1 MNKAGPSSKANAPTA
16 ETFSSF
22 HTELQSAALR
32 ATRTSASLPP
42 DLAFYKTV
50 DEDLKTSVDGLEARV
65 LALIGR
71 CLGLAGGK
79 GKGREVRV
87 DGEDVVDD
95 FHSTIVDS
103 VDVLLE
109 KTDICLDEFSGKL
122 KRPAAPAKP
131 AAPASAKKSTD
142 AKPYLPASLQHAP
155 NIPKP
160 QLAFPTQVDNSDDV
174 PPPHIRFLKHKYNA
188 RVPLGYVLQK
198 EDVVDSF
205 TDDESLLSSHPYYY
219 EITHL
224 QHAPHVHNVPSSPD
238 APQSLPS
245 PVTYVSTPTQ
255 FDALLAHL
263 TSPEVL
269 EIAVDLEHHSYRT
282 YRGFL
287 CLMQLTTRTGGDFI
301 VDLLVPS
308 IRSRIHELNEA
319 FTNPSK
325 IKVFHGADS
334 DIVWLQQDFG
344 VYVVGLFD
352 TFHASK
358 LLELPRHSLSTLLE
372 LYADYTPDKRYQL
385 ADWRIRPLGEE
396 MLLYAQS
403 DTHWLL
409 YLYDRLRG
417 ALVDKEKSSRPASRA
432 GSPTDSTN
440 GSRTLLDET
449 LFRSAQTSLRQ
460 HTPEVYDAQR
470 GSGPGGWDSLAKKW
484 NKVALT
490 YVPGDSSPSSSS
502 SPPFEGV
509 YRSQRT
515 VYRAVHRWR
524 DRVSREEDE
533 STRYVLPN
541 HFLFTLAENPPADMS
556 ALLGS
561 FRGGAG
567 VPAVV
572 KKRAKEL
579 LEVIKEAVR
588 EGLQGAIQSAEVSKA
603 KDEEKMVVD
612 NKVEVVEVKT
622 RSGGDGSGSL
632 WGTASP
638 STSLVAVS
646 STLLGAASSSS
657 SKSATTPSILSIS
670 TSALFG
676 SVLSSNSVPSSSLF
690 VGKPSDNPT
699 FKALVSKINSTL
711 VIVPSVPKAASSSA
725 ATVATATSSKSSE
738 PIPTNTTEAEAEK
751 IEEEVEV
758 DQALGMQIDSKPMAF
773 VPASQ
778 RIPGM
783 EDMGPIV
790 MVGRKSGGGGSGAA
804 NRKKRKRE
812 AASAAASASASARES
827 PSAEDNRGDGGPST
841 EEPVIESSTTKNDIK
856 PDTREADDDGPDEP
870 YDFTATPNVLDQGP
884 AKKKVKSNGSKKKDD
899 AKKKGK
905 GGTGSFY
912 NPEFGAAPK
921 QKSDY
926 KGGNKSSTFK

>member
-1 MNKAGPSSKANAPTA
+1 
-16 ETFSSF
+16 
-22 HTELQSAALR
+22 
-32 ATRTSASLPP
+32 
-42 DLAFYKTV
+42 
-50 DEDLKTSVDGLEARV
+50 
-65 LALIGR
+65 
-71 CLGLAGGK
+71 
-79 GKGREVRV
+79 
-87 DGEDVVDD
+87 
-95 FHSTIVDS
+95 
-103 VDVLLE
+103 
-109 KTDICLDEFSGKL
+109 
-122 KRPAAPAKP
+122 
-131 AAPASAKKSTD
+131 
-142 AKPYLPASLQHAP
+142 
-155 NIPKP
+155 
-160 QLAFPTQVDNSDDV
+160 
-174 PPPHIRFLKHKYNA
+174 
-188 RVPLGYVLQK
+188 
-198 EDVVDSF
+198 
-205 TDDESLLSSHPYYY
+205 
-219 EITHL
+219 
-224 QHAPHVHNVPSSPD
+224 
-238 APQSLPS
+238 
-245 PVTYVSTPTQ
+245 
-255 FDALLAHL
+255 
-263 TSPEVL
+263 
-269 EIAVDLEHHSYRT
+269 
-282 YRGFL
+282 
-287 CLMQLTTRTGGDFI
+287 MQLTTRTGGDFI

-308 IRSRIHELNEA
+308 IRSRVHELNEA

-417 ALVDKEKSSRPASRA
+417 ALVDKERSSRPGSRA
-432 GSPTDSTN
+432 GSPTDTTN

-509 YRSQRT
+509 YKSQRT
-515 VYRAVHRWR
+515 IYRAVHRWR

-556 ALLGS
+556 TLLGS

-588 EGLQGAIQSAEVSKA
+588 EGLQGATQSVEVSKA
-603 KDEEKMVVD
+603 KDEERMVVD
-612 NKVEVVEVKT
+612 KNVEVVEVRHIFTLIVFNLGRRVVDAAGRNNFIVIIFEIYNHIVSIVNFYKRSIRICLVVKFCPLLIPLCWKT
-622 RSGGDGSGSL
+622 IRQSYIQS
-632 WGTASP
+632 
-638 STSLVAVS
+638 VA
-646 STLLGAASSSS
+646 
-657 SKSATTPSILSIS
+657 
-670 TSALFG
+670 
-676 SVLSSNSVPSSSLF
+676 LSSN
-690 VGKPSDNPT
+690 
-699 FKALVSKINSTL
+699 
-711 VIVPSVPKAASSSA
+711 
-725 ATVATATSSKSSE
+725 ATPVATTTSSKSSE
-738 PIPTNTTEAEAEK
+738 PIPSNTTEA
-751 IEEEVEV
+751 EEEVEV

-790 MVGRKSGGGGSGAA
+790 MVGRKSGGGGGAA

-827 PSAEDNRGDGGPST
+827 PGAEDSRRDGEPST
-841 EEPVIESSTTKNDIK
+841 KEPVIESSTTKNDTK
-856 PDTREADDDGPDEP
+856 PDAHEADDDGPDEP

-899 AKKKGK
+899 NKKKGK

-912 NPEFGAAPK
+912 NAEFGPAPK
-921 QKSDY
+921 QRSDY